1 MLKFNECRP
10 QVALKALQVEDSG
23 QNQPLQ
29 AKDRLLYSQFSDYF
43 NSHEKMLY
51 SGSMWLLTAS
61 PAKLSFHTEA
71 SHADVIPAL
80 HCRSSREQSFTG
92 SMSYYIVLKLVE
104 ELLTLYWSSKRPNCL
119 CVAQEAISTDGDFCA
134 DGINMLKHL
143 QPTGLHK
150 ATEQELFT
158 QHHIGLQV
166 KYIKKR
172 HLFKE
177 GNAVWSQEDDWTG
190 RREPLM
196 LIATC
201 QKSLFGL

>member
-1 MLKFNECRP
+1 
-10 QVALKALQVEDSG
+10 
-23 QNQPLQ
+23 
-29 AKDRLLYSQFSDYF
+29 
-43 NSHEKMLY
+43 
-51 SGSMWLLTAS
+51 
-61 PAKLSFHTEA
+61 
-71 SHADVIPAL
+71 
-80 HCRSSREQSFTG
+80 
-92 SMSYYIVLKLVE
+92 
-104 ELLTLYWSSKRPNCL
+104 
-119 CVAQEAISTDGDFCA
+119 
-134 DGINMLKHL
+134 MLKHL

-190 RREPLM
+190 RQEPLM